1 MTIEGGAPAIIIQNK
16 DQEKKDMEYR
26 AFGKTGL
33 RVSEIGFGAWAIGGK
48 GWGAGGSDDASR
60 EALSA
65 AWDSGMNL
73 FDTCDA
79 YGDGHSEA
87 LIGEFLR
94 GRRQEALIVTKGG
107 TNYRLPERSKDFTRP
122 YLMKC
127 LEESLTRLK
136 TDYVDVYLLH
146 VPDAGWQD
154 REKVF
159 DTLAEMKKSGKARFV
174 GLAMWG
180 SQDTLHA
187 FEADCENVVEV
198 LECPFNILNKSNP
211 EVVRIAEEKGV
222 AVMTSQPLASG
233 ILTGKYRAGHSFAEG
248 DNRKGF
254 WTPER
259 WESLKEDLAVI
270 EESAKEEN
278 MTMAEL
284 ALGYNLTWP
293 GISCVIPGG
302 KCGAQVK
309 ESAAAAGKRLKA
321 ETMKKLSATKGFVF

>member
-1 MTIEGGAPAIIIQNK
+1 
-16 DQEKKDMEYR
+16 MEYR
-26 AFGKTGL
+26 TFGKTGL
-33 RVSEIGFGAWAIGGK
+33 KVSEIGFGAWAIGGR
-48 GWGAGGSDDASR
+48 GWGDGSSDDASR
-60 EALSA
+60 EALET
-65 AWDSGMNL
+65 AWESGMNL

-79 YGDGHSEA
+79 YGDGHSEE

-94 GRRQEALIVTKGG
+94 GRRQEAVIVTKGG
-107 TNYRLPERSKDFTRP
+107 TNFRLPERSKDFTRP
-122 YLMKC
+122 YLMRC
-127 LEESLTRLK
+127 LEESLKRLQ

-154 REKVF
+154 QEKVF

-180 SQDTLHA
+180 SADTMHA
-187 FEADCENVVEV
+187 FAEDRDHVVEV

-211 EVVRIAEEKGV
+211 EVVRMAEEKGI

-259 WESLKEDLAVI
+259 WESLKKDLEVI
-270 EESAKEEN
+270 EDCTKQEGLT
-278 MTMAEL
+278 MTQL
-284 ALGYNLTWP
+284 ALAYNLTWP

-302 KCGAQVK
+302 KNGAQVRG
-309 ESAAAAGKRLKA
+309 SAAAAGKRLKE
-321 ETMKKLSATKGFVF
+321 ETMRRLAATEGFVF